1 MSVQTLLNIT
11 SQFGQLFHV
20 NTNSL
25 ATGLIV
31 AGLAIL
37 LLALI
42 VGVSYG
48 VVKAAKEVP
57 NMPFRQFIIV
67 VLLLAVFMI
76 ILGVLLP

>member
-1 MSVQTLLNIT
+1 M
-11 SQFGQLFHV
+11 

-31 AGLAIL
+31 IGLAIL

-42 VGVSYG
+42 IGVTYG
-48 VVKAAKEVP
+48 AVKAAREVP
-57 NMPFRQFIIV
+57 NMPFKQFVIT
-67 VLLLAVFMI
+67 VLLIAAFMI